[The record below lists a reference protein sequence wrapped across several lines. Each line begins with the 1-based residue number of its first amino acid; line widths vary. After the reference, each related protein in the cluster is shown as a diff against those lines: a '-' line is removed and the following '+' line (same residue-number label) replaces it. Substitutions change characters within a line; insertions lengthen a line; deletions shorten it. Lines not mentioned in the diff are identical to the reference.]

1 MKTANLA
8 IVFTDIKGFTER
20 TSQQTLEENQRLL
33 ATHNA
38 LLGPLFKAFG
48 GRVVKMIGDAFLV
61 TFESPTSAVLAGVA
75 IQDKLWQHNRG
86 APEGQRLDVRVA
98 INVGEVRVEDGD
110 VFGEPVNIAARVEGI
125 AEAGEV
131 TFTEAVHLAMNRAE
145 VPAEPI
151 GEFELKGIPGK
162 VKVYKVP
169 RAPWRLEAPAV
180 TQPATPEPT
189 DAAQPPF
196 GNVALSKLKDDPYK
210 PSLVSAEM
218 SQRAGALASQAGELA
233 TQAASLASKAAS
245 KAVGAVK
252 SGGALSRLPSKQVLL
267 AAAGAVVMLLGG
279 WLLLRGNAIER
290 AIDEVADTPGERR
303 DDAVQAARALIDKEK
318 DAAKRQFYLAELA
331 VASDDGSAVGYYRA
345 AAKAGSSRAEDKLVK
360 LLAHPKCSWRSA
372 AASSVADLKLSRAKG
387 ALERLAEKGGDDDG
401 EQVLFLGCNSKA
413 AAQAALRQLER

>member
-20 TSQQTLEENQRLL
+20 TGGQTLEENQRSL

-86 APEGQRLDVRVA
+86 VPEGQRLDVRVA
-98 INVGEVRVEDGD
+98 INVGEVRIEDGD

-145 VPAEPI
+145 VPAEVV
-151 GEFELKGIPGK
+151 GEFELKGIRGK

-169 RAPWRLEAPAV
+169 RAPWRLEASEAAPADVV
-180 TQPATPEPT
+180 TS
-189 DAAQPPF
+189 AADPVQPPF
-196 GNVALSKLKDDPYK
+196 GNIALAKLKDDPYA
-210 PSLVSAEM
+210 PSSL
-218 SQRAGALASQAGELA
+218 LAPELTQKAGELA
-233 TQAASLASKAAS
+233 TQAASFASSAAS
-245 KAVGAVK
+245 KAVTMMTSNRA
-252 SGGALSRLPSKQVLL
+252 ALGWSKAQ
-267 AAAGAVVMLLGG
+267 LGG
-279 WLLLRGNAIER
+279 SIGVALVLVLGLWLLLQGNAIER
-290 AIDEVADTPGERR
+290 AIRDVANASSEQRS
-303 DDAVQAARALIDKEK
+303 AAEKTARGLIDKEK
-318 DAAKRQFYLAELA
+318 DAAKRQFYLGELA

-345 AAKAGSSRAEDKLVK
+345 AARAGSSRAEDRLVK
-360 LLAHPKCSWRSA
+360 LLSHPKCSWRSA
-372 AASSVADLKLSRAKG
+372 AASTVGDLKLTAAKRALK
-387 ALERLAEKGGDDDG
+387 RLAENGGDDDG
-401 EQVLFLGCNSKA
+401 EQVLFMGCNSKA
-413 AAQAALRQLER
+413 AAQGALRQLER

>member
-1 MKTANLA
+1 LRTANLA

-38 LLGPLFKAFG
+38 LLAPLFKAFG

-86 APEGQRLDVRVA
+86 ASPAERLDVRVA
-98 INVGEVRVEDGD
+98 INVGEVRLEDGD

-145 VPAEPI
+145 VPAEPV

-162 VKVYKVP
+162 VKVYRVP
-169 RAPWRLEAPAV
+169 RAPWRLEASTAGAPA
-180 TQPATPEPT
+180 AESTPE
-189 DAAQPPF
+189 QPPF
-196 GNVALSKLKDDPYK
+196 GNVALAKLKDDPYR
-210 PSLVSAEM
+210 PSLVSTEVT
-218 SQRAGALASQAGELA
+218 QRAGELASQVA
-233 TQAASLASKAAS
+233 TQAASLASKAAT
-245 KAVGAVK
+245 KAVEAVRTGNQ
-252 SGGALSRLPSKQVLL
+252 SQRRQLFAL
-267 AAAGAVVMLLGG
+267 AGAVVLLLGL

-290 AIDEVADTPGERR
+290 AIDDVEGTKGEQRSA
-303 DDAVQAARALIDKEK
+303 AVQAARALIDKEK
-318 DAAKRQFYLAELA
+318 DAGRRNYYLGELGR
-331 VASDDGSAVGYYRA
+331 ASDDGSAVGYYRA
-345 AAKAGSSRAEDKLVK
+345 AARAGNRRAEDRLVK
-360 LLAHPKCSWRSA
+360 LLSHPRCSWRSA
-372 AASSVADLKLSRAKG
+372 AADAVGDLKLTRATS

-413 AAQAALRQLER
+413 AAELALRQLKAAD